1 MIYVLV
7 GRQSKEVG
15 SPEVAIGDPYVH
27 RSCIQS
33 GELGVGAWTTDVG
46 KGGFVGWQTNQ
57 KDMINW

>member
-15 SPEVAIGDPYVH
+15 SPEVATGDPYVH

-33 GELGVGAWTTDVG
+33 GELGLEHGPRTLG
-46 KGGFVGWQTNQ
+46 KEGLLDGKQT
-57 KDMINW
+57 KKIW